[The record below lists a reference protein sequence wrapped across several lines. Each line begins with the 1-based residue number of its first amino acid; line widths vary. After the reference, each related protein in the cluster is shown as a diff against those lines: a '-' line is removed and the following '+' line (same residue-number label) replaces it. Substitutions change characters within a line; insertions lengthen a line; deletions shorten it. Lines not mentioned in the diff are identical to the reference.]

1 MNNLDKTLE
10 TSKTPEQES
19 PSRRELKEDIDLLL
33 KSGAEKNKFQEY
45 LKNKNLPAPQ
55 RTYFW
60 EYFRLNSKGYF
71 EGKQETR
78 TSFPEQFPPNSND
91 SRLFWIAAATVAG
104 MTAIPVI
111 YAILNKS

>member
-45 LKNKNLPAPQ
+45 LKNKNLPEPQ
-55 RTYFW
+55 RAYW
-60 EYFRLNSKGYF
+60 GEYFRLHSQKYF
-71 EGKQETR
+71 KGKQER
-78 TSFPEQFPPNSND
+78 TSFSEQLSPTSHD
-91 SRLFWIAAATVAG
+91 SGFFWIAAATVAG
-104 MTAIPVI
+104 MIAIPLL
-111 YAILNKS
+111 YSFCHK